1 MLEMIGKVCMAM
13 KGRML
18 KHMIKQGIIGMWRN
32 RMMSLASIG
41 SVTSVLVI
49 LGIIL
54 ILVLN
59 INNFTNMTKLKFEE
73 IHVYLEDDI
82 TKEKIDRIG
91 DSIKE
96 LDGVETV
103 IFQSKEHALE
113 LMKEQWGEEAYL
125 LEGLEENPLPNSY
138 IIQLKDIEYAD
149 SIVSNLKGYSGIE
162 EIKYY
167 KDIINKLMTIANFIK
182 IGGLVLIAI
191 LMLISIF
198 IISNTIKLTVAA
210 RKREINIMKYVG
222 ATNGFIRGPFIIEGM
237 LLGLIGSAISI
248 LIVNYGYKY
257 LFTTVN
263 ERLYVLFTIYLVPYT
278 AIFNDLLIISLTIG
292 VGIGILGSIVSL
304 RRFLNV

>member
-1 MLEMIGKVCMAM
+1 MAM